1 MALIALWRFPAHAQ
15 DASADSSDEEQLQVP
30 VPDEEGMDQA
40 TEEGSEEDTTSED
53 QTAEAAPAAGR
64 PLGIGQ
70 DTMTFGQ
77 FTFITS
83 KDTANGKI
91 ISMVPPQSTIWED
104 FGILQI
110 GEEFFLTGRSK
121 FQERYVNGNIG
132 FIAGLMLPMRIPGTQ
147 IYYNARASFHKSVAD
162 TETSMLTTATNEIRG
177 GVPLLIKDFPFE
189 YIPMIGIGFNNAVI
203 LRTIKNL
210 GLVGFNTHYYWHYSM
225 GLTVRQPLIF
235 KRRYSSLGL
244 SLCFERAFVFK
255 EQTDQRLVL
264 ILLIGS

>member
-1 MALIALWRFPAHAQ
+1 MLFAIWPLPAFAQ
-15 DASADSSDEEQLQVP
+15 DDQADSSDEDQIQVP
-30 VPDEEGMDQA
+30 VPDQEGMDQA
-40 TEEGSEEDTTSED
+40 TEEGSEEDTTSEE
-53 QTAEAAPAAGR
+53 QTEETAPEEPSR
-64 PLGIGQ
+64 PLGVGQ
-70 DTMTFGQ
+70 DTITFGQ

-132 FIAGLMLPMRIPGTQ
+132 FVAGLLLPMRIPGTQ
-147 IYYNARASFHKSVAD
+147 IYYSARASFHKSVAD

-177 GVPLLIKDFPFE
+177 GVPLLIKDFPLE
-189 YIPMIGIGFNNAVI
+189 YVPMIGIGFNNAVI
-203 LRTIKNL
+203 LRSFKNL
-210 GLVGFNTHYYWHYSM
+210 GLVGFNTHYYWHYSL
-225 GLTVRQPLIF
+225 GLTARQPLIF

-244 SLCFERAFVFK
+244 SICFERAFVFK

-264 ILLIGS
+264 ILLIGG